1 MYTMC
6 PNKNPQGRAAV
17 ASHPGSAPF
26 VSNKVSLWTI
36 RSMPTA
42 GPAMIDATK
51 RDFTMQRGLPADEL
65 LADSSAYAAQPDLP
79 A

>member
-1 MYTMC
+1 
-6 PNKNPQGRAAV
+6 
-17 ASHPGSAPF
+17 
-26 VSNKVSLWTI
+26 
-36 RSMPTA
+36 MPTA

-65 LADSSAYAAQPDLP
+65 LADSSGYAAQPDLP